1 MAERGFH
8 TFSEINSQPDV
19 WAATLAEF
27 QSLIPAFDRFW
38 QQHPI
43 ERIICTGCGSTYYL
57 SLVVAS
63 LFQALNHI
71 PTQARPASEV
81 VLFPDVVQLGDT
93 STLLVTISRS
103 GETTETLDAVEV
115 FQTRAGGPVLAITCY
130 GDSALARQADFVLTA
145 SAAQEQSV
153 AQTRSFSSMTL
164 LAEALA
170 GHLAG
175 LDVTTVLRT
184 LPAIARRLL
193 DEYRP
198 LAQTLG
204 ETMAIQRFFFLGT
217 GFLYGM
223 ACEAMLKMKEMS
235 LSYSEAFHAL
245 EFRHGPMS
253 MVDEH
258 SLVIGLLSED
268 AQRHEIAVLEQMQ
281 WAGAHVLALS
291 EKETG
296 HADVAR
302 WHEVVLGSEL
312 PAWARTVT
320 YLPVLHLLAYHR
332 AMANQQN
339 PDHPARLDAVVVLKS
354 LLTS

>member
-27 QSLIPAFDRFW
+27 QSLVPSFNRFW
-38 QQHPI
+38 QQHSI
-43 ERIICTGCGSTYYL
+43 KRIICTGCGSTYYL
-57 SLVVAS
+57 SLVAAS
-63 LFQALNHI
+63 LFQALNRLLA
-71 PTQARPASEV
+71 QARPASEV
-81 VLFPDVVQLGDT
+81 VLFPDIVQLGDA

-103 GETTETLDAVEV
+103 GETTETLDAVKT
-115 FQTRAGGPVLAITCY
+115 FRARAGGPVLAITCY
-130 GDSALARQADFVLTA
+130 GDSTLARQADFVLTA

-153 AQTRSFSSMTL
+153 AQTRSFSSMTVL
-164 LAEALA
+164 VEALA

-175 LDVTTVLRT
+175 LDVAMVLRT
-184 LPAIARRLL
+184 LPVVARRLL

-204 ETMAIQRFFFLGT
+204 ETMALQRFFFLGT

-235 LSYSEAFHAL
+235 LSYSEAFHTL

-268 AQRHEIAVLEQMQ
+268 AQRHELAVLEQMQ
-281 WAGAHVLALS
+281 RAGAHVLALS

-296 HADVAR
+296 HTGVAR

-339 PDHPARLDAVVVLKS
+339 PDQPARLDAVVMLKS